1 MTTQFSTSASVDLAL
16 SSVTVPD
23 RSPNATER
31 SSAQKKQHCS
41 SSVPPQQNCG
51 YADQGTTLQAS
62 PSGVSPASVTLV
74 SVARPQYV
82 PDRSV
87 EPLYVHN
94 TLSGISALASVAG
107 PQRRTAVRPR
117 PQRRIAV
124 RTQHFVWNINASV
137 ARPRQLNAARPKA
150 SAIKSP
156 ATLSLEWQLSG
167 MVVDASA
174 IRPQQSSCRTSRQL
188 VLHSTGASVSVRA
201 NVVHG
206 RRSHFISC

>member
-23 RSPNATER
+23 GSPHTTER
-31 SSAQKKQHCS
+31 SSAQKKQQCS

-51 YADQGTTLQAS
+51 YADQGTTVQAS
-62 PSGVSPASVTLV
+62 PSDVSPASVTLV
-74 SVARPQYV
+74 SVARPQ
-82 PDRSV
+82 
-87 EPLYVHN
+87 
-94 TLSGISALASVAG
+94 
-107 PQRRTAVRPR
+107 
-117 PQRRIAV
+117 RRIAV
-124 RTQHFVWNINASV
+124 RPQHFVWNINASV